1 MGIKKITL
9 NESEILSIHKE
20 FNELLNTYKD
30 FNQFYGRVMRM
41 EDNLEIV
48 ESIDFYDENEIKLKV
63 LYKNEYVFEVAM
75 ICPTQQCNNNWDCIE
90 SMWVFC
96 DDGSILG
103 EYYEI
108 NLHDLVLYKE
118 VKLKE

>member
-1 MGIKKITL
+1 MNTANIKL
-9 NESEILSIHKE
+9 NEQEVITAYKD
-20 FNELLNTYKD
+20 FQALLNTYKD

-41 EDNLEIV
+41 EDDLELV
-48 ESIDFYDENEIKLKV
+48 ESIDFYTENEIKLKV
-63 LYKNEYVFEVAM
+63 LYKQEYVFEVGM
-75 ICPTQQCNNNWDCIE
+75 ICPSQQCNNNWDYID

-96 DDGSILG
+96 DDGSTWS
-103 EYYEI
+103 EFHEI